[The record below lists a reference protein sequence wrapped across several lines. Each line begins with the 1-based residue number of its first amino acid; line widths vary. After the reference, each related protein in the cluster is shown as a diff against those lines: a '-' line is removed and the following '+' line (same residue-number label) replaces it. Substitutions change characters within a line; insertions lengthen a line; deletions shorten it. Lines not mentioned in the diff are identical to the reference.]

1 MGDLFLNNSPY
12 HGNTHHA
19 DYTYIAPVF
28 HDGELMF
35 FAVTKGHQ
43 ADCGNSIPS
52 TYHPTCKDLYEEGA
66 LDWPCIKIQKDY
78 EDVHDIIQ
86 IARQRIRVPDM
97 WYGDYLACVGSA
109 RTGEKRLEALCEEYG
124 NYLIKDF
131 CDAYQEYGSKRIVEE
146 IKQLPKGHY
155 EYDIKC
161 DAIEGVIPEIDINIK
176 CDVYPEQGDIEFD
189 LTDNPDSM
197 PCGLNMCEATTLAS
211 VVTGVL
217 NTLSPDIP
225 NNEGAMKHIK
235 VKMREGCVV
244 GKAKPPYS
252 SSLATTNL
260 ADRLVSGVQAL
271 MNQIT
276 TERGMAEGGAVQCPA
291 VAVVSGKDFRKNYE
305 PYVNQIFCGMT
316 GGPGVNGHDGWV
328 TYQYPVTG
336 GAMNWNSTEVLEQQ
350 YPFKVVHE
358 EILEDTVGAGK
369 FDSAPSCKFI
379 LTPRKEP
386 VTCAYSC
393 DGIDNPP
400 KGACGGLDGHKSA
413 AWKYDLNKG
422 EDSREDLPA
431 FAEPVIKFGEAI
443 VSESSTGGGYG
454 DPLERD
460 PKLVCHRVREVWIT
474 IGEEHFLQLQMQILF

>member
-1 MGDLFLNNSPY
+1 
-12 HGNTHHA
+12 
-19 DYTYIAPVF
+19 
-28 HDGELMF
+28 
-35 FAVTKGHQ
+35 
-43 ADCGNSIPS
+43 
-52 TYHPTCKDLYEEGA
+52 
-66 LDWPCIKIQKDY
+66 
-78 EDVHDIIQ
+78 
-86 IARQRIRVPDM
+86 M

-124 NYLIKDF
+124 NDLIKDF

-197 PCGLNMCEATTLAS
+197 SCGLNMCEATTLAS

-217 NTLSPDIP
+217 NTLSSDIP

-291 VAVVSGKDFRKNYE
+291 VAVISGKDFRKNYE

-316 GGPGVNGHDGWV
+316 G
-328 TYQYPVTG
+328 
-336 GAMNWNSTEVLEQQ
+336 
-350 YPFKVVHE
+350 
-358 EILEDTVGAGK
+358 
-369 FDSAPSCKFI
+369 
-379 LTPRKEP
+379 
-386 VTCAYSC
+386 
-393 DGIDNPP
+393 
-400 KGACGGLDGHKSA
+400 
-413 AWKYDLNKG
+413 
-422 EDSREDLPA
+422 SRCQW
-431 FAEPVIKFGEAI
+431 
-443 VSESSTGGGYG
+443 T
-454 DPLERD
+454 
-460 PKLVCHRVREVWIT
+460 
-474 IGEEHFLQLQMQILF
+474 

>member
-1 MGDLFLNNSPY
+1 
-12 HGNTHHA
+12 
-19 DYTYIAPVF
+19 
-28 HDGELMF
+28 
-35 FAVTKGHQ
+35 
-43 ADCGNSIPS
+43 
-52 TYHPTCKDLYEEGA
+52 
-66 LDWPCIKIQKDY
+66 
-78 EDVHDIIQ
+78 
-86 IARQRIRVPDM
+86 
-97 WYGDYLACVGSA
+97 
-109 RTGEKRLEALCEEYG
+109 
-124 NYLIKDF
+124 
-131 CDAYQEYGSKRIVEE
+131 
-146 IKQLPKGHY
+146 
-155 EYDIKC
+155 
-161 DAIEGVIPEIDINIK
+161 
-176 CDVYPEQGDIEFD
+176 
-189 LTDNPDSM
+189 
-197 PCGLNMCEATTLAS
+197 
-211 VVTGVL
+211 
-217 NTLSPDIP
+217 
-225 NNEGAMKHIK
+225 
-235 VKMREGCVV
+235 
-244 GKAKPPYS
+244 
-252 SSLATTNL
+252 
-260 ADRLVSGVQAL
+260 
-271 MNQIT
+271 
-276 TERGMAEGGAVQCPA
+276 
-291 VAVVSGKDFRKNYE
+291 
-305 PYVNQIFCGMT
+305 MT